1 MSPSKKVKR
10 SQAGKPEGSKTEEPK
25 RSKVEKGK
33 SVKRK
38 KKEKRAPNLQTV
50 QPSNLNTLEPE
61 HLPARKPAASLATN
75 ILRVLA
81 ILAVVG
87 ITVYIY
93 SIRDRVEDFAAYGY
107 PGIFLVAM
115 LANATVFLPAPGV
128 AVVFAMGSI
137 FNPIGVALAAGT
149 GGALGELS
157 GYLAG
162 FSGQAVVERTDVYER
177 ISPWIEKYGGWA
189 ILVLSA
195 IPNPFFDI
203 AGVAAGMAKM
213 KFGRFLFF
221 CWIGQLIK
229 MAMFAYAGAYSIDWI
244 ASFYD

>member
-1 MSPSKKVKR
+1 MKAAKFSVIPSP
-10 SQAGKPEGSKTEEPK
+10 AD
-25 RSKVEKGK
+25 
-33 SVKRK
+33 
-38 KKEKRAPNLQTV
+38 NLQT
-50 QPSNLNTLEPE
+50 QKTSNLG
-61 HLPARKPAASLATN
+61 AN

-87 ITVYIY
+87 ITVSIY
-93 SIRDRVEDFAAYGY
+93 SIRERVEEFAAYGY
-107 PGIFLVAM
+107 PGIFLIAM
-115 LANATVFLPAPGV
+115 MANATIFLPAPGV
-128 AVVFAMGSI
+128 AVVFAMGSV

-162 FSGQAVVERTDVYER
+162 FGGQAVVERTDSYNK
-177 ISPWIEKYGGWA
+177 IHPWIEKYGGWT

-213 KFGRFLFF
+213 NFWRFLLF
-221 CWIGQLIK
+221 CWVGQIIK
-229 MAMFAYAGAYSIDWI
+229 MAMFAFAGAYSIDWI
-244 ASFYD
+244 ASFYE